1 MSAVGP
7 LRGESNDFFD
17 FVIGILHR
25 CEEQKCW
32 KTLQATCAY
41 ACGYTASGAAIL
53 IDIFLG
59 KNIFNIDDLKG
70 YITDVAQS
78 MDIDYTEDIFIFQL
92 NETIGNLLNIADVY
106 CSGTENKRG
115 IDGEIAR
122 ELMSSASSETV
133 KDESEM
139 TVYKINGGCSNLKEG
154 ANIVSFIH
162 RDICTLPAHE
172 TVAAIEQGQTGT
184 FHHATLWINREMDK
198 CVIIDSW
205 AELNEEDKFPAC
217 RPLEYEILSLQEIIH
232 ALDRI
237 NAVDATLDETFA
249 IFQRY
254 FQPVLPGQFLKQLQ
268 DKGPVLA
275 ITVNPLY
282 ITHIGD
288 RIFEN
293 MVAKIKAG
301 VPLTEMTELGG
312 KPRKKNRKLRKKT
325 RKLRKRS
332 KRYSKAVRKYKK

>member
-1 MSAVGP
+1 
-7 LRGESNDFFD
+7 
-17 FVIGILHR
+17 
-25 CEEQKCW
+25 
-32 KTLQATCAY
+32 
-41 ACGYTASGAAIL
+41 
-53 IDIFLG
+53 
-59 KNIFNIDDLKG
+59 
-70 YITDVAQS
+70 
-78 MDIDYTEDIFIFQL
+78 
-92 NETIGNLLNIADVY
+92 
-106 CSGTENKRG
+106 
-115 IDGEIAR
+115 
-122 ELMSSASSETV
+122 MSSASSETL

-139 TVYKINGGCSNLKEG
+139 TVYKINDGCSNLKEG

-172 TVAAIEQGQTGT
+172 TVDAIEQGQIGT

-205 AELNEEDKFPAC
+205 AELNNEDNSATC

-237 NAVDATLDETFA
+237 NAVDANLEETFA

-254 FQPVLPGQFLKQLQ
+254 FQPVLPEQFFKQLH

-282 ITHIGD
+282 IQHIGE
-288 RIFEN
+288 RIFAN
-293 MVAKIKAG
+293 IVANIKAG

-312 KPRKKNRKLRKKT
+312 KPRKRSRKLRNKT
-325 RKLRKRS
+325 RKPRKRS